1 MHQRKI
7 YPLDPAR
14 KRKTKIGETE
24 EVRKIFRQNN
34 KVTSLPKLRKKKGK
48 VNITS
53 SSKNNFGTRKQK
65 HWKLL

>member
-14 KRKTKIGETE
+14 KRKTKIGEIE
-24 EVRKIFRQNN
+24 ANFRQNN

-53 SSKNNFGTRKQK
+53 CSKNSFETRKQK

>member
-14 KRKTKIGETE
+14 KRKTKIGEIE
-24 EVRKIFRQNN
+24 ANFRQNN

-53 SSKNNFGTRKQK
+53 SSKNNFETRKQK